1 MLGRTKKERANKKI
15 IVCQNIGEARVCHF
29 YLFYFSD
36 HRFYPFSISWIKSLK
51 QCMHSNFNSFFYHIN
66 VISLAMLTIY

>member
-36 HRFYPFSISWIKSLK
+36 HRSIFLV
-51 QCMHSNFNSFFYHIN
+51 YRR
-66 VISLAMLTIY
+66 